1 MRVIAFIEEMDVIR
15 KILEH
20 LGLWDDKR
28 RPVPTANSPPA
39 AALQYT
45 IENAIPSANDMTVD
59 PIYSVKA
66 FFENPTAMDKGG
78 LCSENEAAS
87 H

>member
-1 MRVIAFIEEMDVIR
+1 MDVIQ

-45 IENAIPSANDMTVD
+45 IEDATPSADDMTVD
-59 PIYSVKA
+59 PSYPAVA
-66 FFENPTAMDKGG
+66 YF
-78 LCSENEAAS
+78 
-87 H
+87 